1 MKRIEPVRLNF
12 ETDAEVEA
20 FFQWVRKDRP
30 LTEAEKRVRNLL
42 ANHKRAERRRLRD
55 ANY

>member
-12 ETDAEVEA
+12 ETEAEAEE
-20 FFQWVRKDRP
+20 FFLWACKDRP
-30 LTEAEKRVRNLL
+30 LTESEKRVRTLL